1 MVKLIQP
8 EVQDFFNG
16 LCCTDE
22 ITKTCYSKTTTTQ
35 GTPQSPANNT
45 PVVPDGN
52 DVAGIWLVNGTAS
65 TTGTPTGTGTF
76 VLPWYASGGT
86 PMVITDDNGS
96 GSRNIRLDNGDS
108 VSADFNGLNGVVYMA
123 GLGFRK
129 VTGDGLG
136 PAGVKMEIKLPNG
149 NIVLIDDGTST
160 RQGGGAG
167 WDRLGEYI
175 SGGLGTFTA
184 TQTGVYT
191 LIVTGITTAPTRFG
205 FGDVKVKNASG
216 EVLPSIS
223 TTTKYTKT
231 TTNGVDVYT
240 DESGATITGAALTQL
255 LADISSGAA
264 VVVSCAPIVQTPP
277 TIEYTDTTLTFTEGV
292 AVNICPA
299 TLTGSPTIV
308 VTVSPSLPPNL
319 VLNPSTGCITGIPS
333 GTSSPTNYTFTATN
347 SAGTDTDNFTIEISA
362 PVIPV
367 PPTIEYTDTT
377 LTFTQ
382 GTAVNICPATLTG
395 DPTIVVTVSPSLPAG
410 LSLDPATG
418 CITGT
423 PTGSSV
429 ATNYTFTAT
438 NSVGTDTDSINV
450 TVDAVTPP
458 ATLWIVETT
467 TTTKDLKALYPTAT
481 AFEFKIVGA
490 GGSGRGG
497 AARHINTQSN
507 TNSGTASGGG
517 YTNITIPASSFT
529 APATLEVGM
538 GSAGSAGAING
549 ASSVTAG
556 PGITG
561 GTSAVKIG
569 ATTLADAKGG
579 NGATGNWAVGG
590 VGLTLNGGQAN
601 NITGITG
608 FYGTNSAS
616 KGIGFSP
623 PPMST
628 STSTGSGG
636 ACASFTTSTAI
647 RFSQAGQNASTG
659 AIGGVAG
666 NPNTNDYIL
675 GKGGDGQD
683 GSALT
688 DGTLLFGAG
697 GGGGGLGFNNST
709 KGSNGGDGGFPG
721 GAGGNGGSGT
731 TAPGGN
737 AGRGA
742 NGVIMWRPIF

>member
-1 MVKLIQP
+1 MAKLIQP
-8 EVQDFFNG
+8 EIQDFYNG

-292 AVNICPA
+292 AVNVCPA
-299 TLTGSPTIV
+299 TLSGSPTIV
-308 VTVSPSLPPNL
+308 VTVNPALPSGLS
-319 VLNPSTGCITGIPS
+319 LNPS
-333 GTSSPTNYTFTATN
+333 
-347 SAGTDTDNFTIEISA
+347 
-362 PVIPV
+362 
-367 PPTIEYTDTT
+367 
-377 LTFTQ
+377 
-382 GTAVNICPATLTG
+382 
-395 DPTIVVTVSPSLPAG
+395 
-410 LSLDPATG
+410 TG

-438 NSVGTDTDSINV
+438 NSAGTDTDSINV
-450 TVDAVTPP
+450 TVNDVSPP
-458 ATLWIVETT
+458 SSLWTIETS
-467 TTTKDLKALYPTAT
+467 TTTKDLKALHPTAT
-481 AFEFKIVGA
+481 GFEFKIVGA
-490 GGSGRGG
+490 GGGGRGSG
-497 AARHINTQSN
+497 ARQINTQSSSN
-507 TNSGTASGGG
+507 AAGGSGGG
-517 YTNITIPASSFT
+517 YTTTIIPASSFT
-529 APATLEVGM
+529 APATLEVGL
-538 GSAGSAGAING
+538 GGVGGVAAIYAGAFIAGGNATSGG
-549 ASSVTAG
+549 A
-556 PGITG
+556 
-561 GTSAVKIG
+561 SAVKIG
-569 ATTLADAKGG
+569 ATVLADAKGG
-579 NGATGNWAVGG
+579 NGSILGGWPLGG
-590 VGLTLNGGQAN
+590 VGLTLNGGQDA
-601 NITGITG
+601 NITGISG
-608 FYGTNSAS
+608 LYGTGGAS
-616 KGIGFSP
+616 RLTGANV
-623 PPMST
+623 PPMPT
-628 STSTGSGG
+628 GTSTGAGG
-636 ACASFTTSTAI
+636 ANAGFTTSTAI
-647 RFSQAGQNASTG
+647 RTGQVGQNSSTG
-659 AIGGVAG
+659 ALGGVTGTPNLNSITLSAG
-666 NPNTNDYIL
+666 GN
-675 GKGGDGQD
+675 GQD
-683 GSALT
+683 GVALT
-688 DGTLLFGAG
+688 DGTLRFGGGGGSGGMGSNNNTKGGNGGHGGWPGAG
-697 GGGGGLGFNNST
+697 GGAAGVGTTTTSGI
-709 KGSNGGDGGFPG
+709 
-721 GAGGNGGSGT
+721 GGN
-731 TAPGGN
+731 
-737 AGRGA
+737 GA

>member
-1 MVKLIQP
+1 MAKLIQP

-16 LCCTDE
+16 LCCN
-22 ITKTCYSKTTTTQ
+22 S
-35 GTPQSPANNT
+35 TPPVLT
-45 PVVPDGN
+45 PPVVD
-52 DVAGIWLVNGTAS
+52 
-65 TTGTPTGTGTF
+65 
-76 VLPWYASGGT
+76 Y
-86 PMVITDDNGS
+86 
-96 GSRNIRLDNGDS
+96 
-108 VSADFNGLNGVVYMA
+108 
-123 GLGFRK
+123 
-129 VTGDGLG
+129 
-136 PAGVKMEIKLPNG
+136 
-149 NIVLIDDGTST
+149 
-160 RQGGGAG
+160 
-167 WDRLGEYI
+167 
-175 SGGLGTFTA
+175 
-184 TQTGVYT
+184 TQT
-191 LIVTGITTAPTRFG
+191 
-205 FGDVKVKNASG
+205 S
-216 EVLPSIS
+216 
-223 TTTKYTKT
+223 
-231 TTNGVDVYT
+231 
-240 DESGATITGAALTQL
+240 
-255 LADISSGAA
+255 
-264 VVVSCAPIVQTPP
+264 
-277 TIEYTDTTLTFTEGV
+277 LTFTQGV

-299 TLTGSPTIV
+299 TLTGSAPITLSISPT
-308 VTVSPSLPPNL
+308 LPLNL
-319 VLNPSTGCITGIPS
+319 VFNTSTGCITGIPTV
-333 GTSSPTNYTFTATN
+333 TSIGQPYTVTATN

-367 PPTIEYTDTT
+367 PPTIEYTDTQLTFTEGVAVNICPATLSGDPVIVVTVSPALPAGLSLNPSTGCITGTPTASSVLTNYTFTATNSVGNDTDSIDITIESVVTPVPPTIEYTDTT
-377 LTFTQ
+377 LTFTE

-423 PTGSSV
+423 PTSATV

-438 NSVGTDTDSINV
+438 NSAGTDTDSINV

-458 ATLWIVETT
+458 ATVWTVETS

-497 AARHINTQSN
+497 AARHINTLSN

-538 GSAGSAGAING
+538 GGAGSAGAING
-549 ASSVTAG
+549 GAPVTAG

-569 ATTLADAKGG
+569 ATVLADAKGG

-601 NITGITG
+601 NITGISG

-628 STSTGSGG
+628 SISTGSGG

-659 AIGGVAG
+659 ALGGAAG
-666 NPNTNDYIL
+666 TPNTNDYIL

-683 GSALT
+683 GAALS

-721 GAGGNGGSGT
+721 AAGGNGGSGT
-731 TAPGGN
+731 TAPGGKG
-737 AGRGA
+737 GRGA
-742 NGVIMWRPIF
+742 NGVIMWSPKY